1 MTSDQWYNPPMCG
14 RFALVDDGTNV
25 AQQLQLAQGSPLAPR
40 YNIAP
45 TQPVSAVV
53 VEKGRRTL
61 THFYWGFVPS
71 WAKDM
76 SMASRMI
83 NARAETVA
91 EKPSFR
97 NAFRR
102 RRCLVPMTGFYEWQT
117 VGGRKQPHYIQV
129 AGQAVFAVAGLWEV
143 WESAE
148 GDTLQSCTLL
158 TTEANEMMASLHNR
172 MPVIVPPRDYGLWLD
187 VAAPLPAVESLLRP
201 YPAAQMTHRPVSPY
215 VSNARNEGPA
225 CLEEG

>member
-1 MTSDQWYNPPMCG
+1 M
-14 RFALVDDGTNV
+14 LV
-25 AQQLQLAQGSPLAPR
+25 AR

-45 TQPVSAVV
+45 TQPVAAVV
-53 VEKGRRTL
+53 QGKHGRAL
-61 THFYWGFVPS
+61 THFHWGFVPS

-76 SMASRMI
+76 SMAGRMI
-83 NARAETVA
+83 NARAETAA

-117 VGGRKQPHYIQV
+117 QGGRKQPHYIQV
-129 AGQAVFAVAGLWEV
+129 VDTPVFAVAGLWEM

-158 TTEANEMMASLHNR
+158 TTEPNELMANIHNR
-172 MPVIVPPRDYGLWLD
+172 MPVIVAPRDYALWLD
-187 VAAPLPAVESLLRP
+187 VGAPLPAVESLLRP
-201 YPAAQMTHRPVSPY
+201 YPAERMVHRPVSTY
-215 VSNARNEGPA
+215 VSNARNEGPLCVA
-225 CLEEG
+225 AA